1 MKQEQKRITLS
12 FSEKNEDVYDFL
24 KEQPNIVDYVC
35 RLVRDKLI
43 NNKKDLS
50 GELKKV
56 IKNYVESEIQKQLKG
71 VKIEQSSKNQI
82 EKVDEDVR
90 ALILSEE
97 D

>member
-12 FSEKNEDVYDFL
+12 FSEKNEDIYDFL

-35 RLVRDKLI
+35 RIVRNELKK
-43 NNKKDLS
+43 NKKDLS

-56 IKNYVESEIQKQLKG
+56 IKTYVESEIQKQLKG